1 MMSFDDVLKATTAYA
16 DGFVDSGMAGTA
28 ARGLAVLTC
37 IDSRIDPLKILGLEP
52 GDAKIIRNAGARVTD
67 DALRSLVVAHN
78 LLGANRICVVIHSD
92 CAMAETTEDAVRL
105 KIEGVTGVNAGAMK
119 FLPAQEQIETLRS
132 DLDRI
137 RNSPLLA
144 NVTDLGGF
152 QFNVRTG
159 ELHQVL

>member
-1 MMSFDDVLKATTAYA
+1 MSFDDLLKANTTYA

-67 DALRSLVVAHN
+67 DALRSLVLAHN
-78 LLGANRICVVIHSD
+78 LLGANRICVVTHTD
-92 CAMAETTEDAVRL
+92 CAVAGTTEATVRANV
-105 KIEGVTGVNAGAMK
+105 ERVTGIDAGAMK
-119 FLPAQEQIETLRS
+119 FLPAEDQLETLRS

-137 RNSPLLA
+137 RTSPLMA
-144 NVTDLGGF
+144 NLTDLGGF

>member
-1 MMSFDDVLKATTAYA
+1 MSFDDVLNANATYA
-16 DGFVDSGMAGTA
+16 SGFVDSGMQGTA

-67 DALRSLVVAHN
+67 DALRSLVLAHN
-78 LLGANRICVVIHSD
+78 LLGASRICVVVHSD
-92 CAMAETTEDAVRL
+92 CAMAETTEHAVRL
-105 KIEGVTGVNAGAMK
+105 RIERVTGVDAESMK
-119 FLPAQEQIETLRS
+119 FLPAEDQIETLRS

-137 RNSPLLA
+137 RTSPLLA
-144 NVTDLGGF
+144 KVTDLGGF